1 MASNTGLLIENSQ
14 SIQVRQRW
22 FLSPGDINLKVWQEL
37 IRRGDSKR
45 ELFYDHIAH
54 VFQNSKKNLLR
65 LTNYTIARQVLH
77 IKSWIYESA
86 TKCLPCSY
94 RTFMPW
100 AGLLAILAKS
110 IAIPITI
117 FCGKSI
123 AIAIA
128 IQLLKKYCN
137 TNTYTPS
144 NTNKQSILSGEVRC
158 SLL

>member
-1 MASNTGLLIENSQ
+1 
-14 SIQVRQRW
+14 
-22 FLSPGDINLKVWQEL
+22 
-37 IRRGDSKR
+37 
-45 ELFYDHIAH
+45 
-54 VFQNSKKNLLR
+54 
-65 LTNYTIARQVLH
+65 
-77 IKSWIYESA
+77 
-86 TKCLPCSY
+86 
-94 RTFMPW
+94 MPW

-137 TNTYTPS
+137 TNTNTPS

>member
-1 MASNTGLLIENSQ
+1 MSVLTLLFKSAFTRAACKENTSDKKPIVHTLSLKEG
-14 SIQVRQRW
+14 
-22 FLSPGDINLKVWQEL
+22 FLWG
-37 IRRGDSKR
+37 
-45 ELFYDHIAH
+45 
-54 VFQNSKKNLLR
+54 
-65 LTNYTIARQVLH
+65 T
-77 IKSWIYESA
+77 
-86 TKCLPCSY
+86 
-94 RTFMPW
+94 
-100 AGLLAILAKS
+100 GLLAILAKS

-137 TNTYTPS
+137 TNTNTPS